1 MLPAFIPY
9 FRIPPL
15 RLGPLSIEPFGVL
28 AAAGVYLASVLL
40 TRRAREEGLDP
51 EPLTSFAT
59 WALLGGLVGG
69 HLVHLLF
76 YHPEE
81 LRSGGI
87 LQLFKVW
94 DGLSST
100 GGVLGGLAAGALYFR
115 RRNLSFA
122 RYGDVI
128 ALSVAPGWAVAR
140 LGCFAVH
147 DHPGVLTGFPLAVLF
162 PDGPRHDLG
171 FYDALLLGALT
182 VVLYALRRRGALR
195 GSLLAVLALLYGA
208 GRFALDFL
216 RARDLA
222 YVDARYLGLTPAQYF
237 CMALVVYGATTLLAR
252 RRAAVPAPPA

>member
-1 MLPAFIPY
+1 MAP
-9 FRIPPL
+9 
-15 RLGPLSIEPFGVL
+15 VTK
-28 AAAGVYLASVLL
+28 VV
-40 TRRAREEGLDP
+40 LDP
-51 EPLTSFAT
+51 APLTSFAT
-59 WALLGGLVGG
+59 WALIGGLVGG
-69 HLVHLLF
+69 HLVHVLL

-87 LQLFKVW
+87 LQVLKVW

-100 GGVLGGLAAGALYFR
+100 GGVLGGLAAGALFFR
-115 RRNLSFA
+115 RHRLSFA

-147 DHPGVLTGFPLAVLF
+147 DHPGVRTSFPLAVLF

-171 FYDALLLGALT
+171 FYDALLLAAITLL
-182 VVLYALRRRGALR
+182 LYGLRRRGALR

-208 GRFALDFL
+208 GRFVLDFL
-216 RARDLA
+216 RARDLP

-237 CMALVVYGATTLLAR
+237 CGALVACGAWALLAR
-252 RRAAVPAPPA
+252 RRAAARAPPA

>member
-1 MLPAFIPY
+1 VIPW
-9 FRIPPL
+9 FQIPPL
-15 RLGPLSIEPFGVL
+15 RIGPLTIEPFGVL
-28 AAAGVYLASVLL
+28 AAAGVYLASLL
-40 TRRAREEGLDP
+40 LVRRAREEGLDP
-51 EPLTSFAT
+51 APLTSFAT
-59 WALLGGLVGG
+59 WALVGGVVGG
-69 HLVHLLF
+69 HLVHLFL

-87 LQLFKVW
+87 LQVLKVW

-100 GGVLGGLAAGALYFR
+100 GGVLGGLASGALFFR
-115 RRNLSFA
+115 RRHLSFA

-147 DHPGVLTGFPLAVLF
+147 DHPGVRTGFPLAVAF

-171 FYDALLLGALT
+171 LYDALLLAAISL
-182 VVLYALRRRGALR
+182 VLYGLRRRGALR

-216 RARDLA
+216 RARDLP

-237 CMALVVYGATTLLAR
+237 CVALVIYGGGTILAR
-252 RRAAVPAPPA
+252 RRRPGTGPSA

>member
-15 RLGPLSIEPFGVL
+15 RIGPLSIEPFGVL
-28 AAAGVYLASVLL
+28 AALGVYLASVLL
-40 TRRAREEGLDP
+40 VRRARDEGLDP
-51 EPLTSFAT
+51 SPLTSFAT
-59 WALLGGLVGG
+59 WALLGGVAGG
-69 HLVHLLF
+69 HLVHLFL

-81 LRSGGI
+81 LRSGGF
-87 LQLFKVW
+87 LQVIKVW

-100 GGVLGGLAAGALYFR
+100 GGVLGGLAAGALFFR
-115 RRNLSFA
+115 LRGLPFA
-122 RYGDVI
+122 RYGDVF

-147 DHPGVLTGFPLAVLF
+147 DHPGVRTGFPLAVLF

-171 FYDALLLGALT
+171 LYDALLLAALT
-182 VVLYALRRRGALR
+182 LLLYALRRRGELR
-195 GSLLAVLALLYGA
+195 GSLLAMLALLYGA

-216 RARDLA
+216 RARDLP

-237 CMALVVYGATTLLAR
+237 CAVLVLYGAVALLGR
-252 RRAAVPAPPA
+252 RRGQPSAPA